1 MGEKQGGPQE
11 IQIRGARVH
20 NLKNVDV
27 NVPLHK
33 IVGIAGVSGSGKSS
47 LALGVL
53 YAEGSRR
60 YLEALSH
67 LHPAAD
73 DPGGQ
78 GGRGPG
84 ALRARGA
91 GPPPAAGGAG
101 HPQHLWHRDG
111 AVKLPA
117 ADVLPAGQPP
127 LPQRAR
133 RPPLPWRWRRN
144 RPSPARSAAP
154 PSTRRGRRSLPLTP
168 RGLAAPA
175 GAPALCGG

>member
-60 YLEALSH
+60 YLEALS
-67 LHPAAD
+67 
-73 DPGGQ
+73 
-78 GGRGPG
+78 
-84 ALRARGA
+84 
-91 GPPPAAGGAG
+91 
-101 HPQHLWHRDG
+101 
-111 AVKLPA
+111 
-117 ADVLPAGQPP
+117 
-127 LPQRAR
+127 
-133 RPPLPWRWRRN
+133 
-144 RPSPARSAAP
+144 
-154 PSTRRGRRSLPLTP
+154 TYTP
-168 RGLAAPA
+168 RRLTHNYHTASE
-175 GAPALCGG
+175 

>member
-1 MGEKQGGPQE
+1 MLYWWKRRFRKDGPTYGRKARRAPGNPSPGRAGTQFEKRGRKRAPAQDCGDCGGVRLGKVLPGPGGALRRGLPAVFGGPF
-11 IQIRGARVH
+11 
-20 NLKNVDV
+20 
-27 NVPLHK
+27 
-33 IVGIAGVSGSGKSS
+33 
-47 LALGVL
+47 
-53 YAEGSRR
+53 
-60 YLEALSH
+60 H

-133 RPPLPWRWRRN
+133 RPPYPGGGGGTGHHLPGVRRHLL
-144 RPSPARSAAP
+144 RAGGGGA
-154 PSTRRGRRSLPLTP
+154 
-168 RGLAAPA
+168 GL
-175 GAPALCGG
+175 